1 MYPVSLNNFGY
12 FRTKIPSQLYKDL
25 LKECL
30 QAEYKNPS
38 MVSGLT
44 AKGVTPH
51 YFVTGKTNLDNLTIF
66 VHQMREAY
74 DKEFPGLGNT
84 GVLSR
89 DRPYCLDQAWIN
101 IQRKGQFVP
110 AHVHDGIYSY
120 TIWMKIPYEA
130 KKENPSR
137 RPVVSSRWVEKDIK
151 RRETI
156 SNVKIPYSP
165 SAGTFEFS
173 YANTFGAGMLHKI
186 VLDKK
191 DEGDMLLFPSRLQH
205 LVYPFYTS
213 SCVRLSISGNILYDV
228 GQEA

>member
-30 QAEYKNPS
+30 QAEHKNPP

-51 YFVTGKTNLDNLTIF
+51 YFVTGKTNLENLTIF

-110 AHVHDGIYSY
+110 AHTHDGIYSY
-120 TIWMKIPYEA
+120 TIWMKIPYDA

-137 RPVVSSRWVEKDIK
+137 KPAISSSHI
-151 RRETI
+151 
-156 SNVKIPYSP
+156 KIPYSP
-165 SAGTFEFS
+165 STGTFEFS
-173 YANTFGAGMLHKI
+173 YTNIFGAGMSHKI
-186 VLDKK
+186 ALDKK

-228 GQEA
+228 GKKA